1 MSLKGKR
8 LYHGTDR
15 KIKED
20 RLRPSKSCRTIKGKK
35 FCDRVPKVYTTSN
48 DKIALIFASQVPSV
62 HAVIRGD
69 KVIYYLYKKDF
80 DKLKSAGY
88 IYEVEKKGFKK
99 GPRTKYDEYVSK
111 QSVKIIKKRFIP
123 SVYKEIMRN
132 KNIIVVLE
140 D

>member
-1 MSLKGKR
+1 MTLRNKR

-15 KIKED
+15 KIKGD
-20 RLRPSKSCRTIKGKK
+20 RLKPSKSCRTIKGRK
-35 FCDRVPKVYTTSN
+35 FCDRISKVYTTSN

-62 HAVIRGD
+62 HAVIQKD
-69 KVIYYLYKKDF
+69 KVIFYLYKKDF

-99 GPRTKYDEYVSK
+99 GPRIKYDEYVSTK
-111 QSVKIIKKRFIP
+111 SVKIIRKRFIP
-123 SVYKEIMRN
+123 SVYKEIMRD

>member
-1 MSLKGKR
+1 MTLRTKR

-15 KIKED
+15 KIKGD
-20 RLRPSKSCRTIKGKK
+20 RLRPSKSCRTIKGRK

-48 DKIALIFASQVPSV
+48 DKVALVFASQVPSV
-62 HAVIRGD
+62 HAVIRKD
-69 KVIYYLYKKDF
+69 KVIYYIYKKDF

-123 SVYKEIMRN
+123 SVYKEVMRD
-132 KNIIVVLE
+132 KNIIVILE